1 MINYHTKTYCMT
13 RGSHLPVQFQGKYTK
28 VDSSKYLIIFF
39 GYFFSFKSAFHLC
52 RQITVILYYSSPSLQ
67 QEQPV
72 HHIQIGDL
80 F

>member
-1 MINYHTKTYCMT
+1 M
-13 RGSHLPVQFQGKYTK
+13 QFQGKYTK
-28 VDSSKYLIIFF
+28 VDSSKYLIIFSVI
-39 GYFFSFKSAFHLC
+39 FFSFKSTFHLC